1 MPRMYLFNQS
11 SASPPRRGLVPTDQT
26 TKNQRSRILLFHMAP
41 EKLSENQI
49 CAQPSASRGGPES
62 DPPSRL
68 SGRAARAW
76 QRARSSSH
84 HRSDWAELTVSM
96 GSRNTMSDRESSCR
110 NTRRGPGP
118 GFGYGF
124 SLDPE
129 STSQRAIADEG
140 SQAAV
145 CHSRLLNSDPKPKKH
160 LPFALSATSCD
171 VLLSAQHN
179 LHPHRTAKSRKNYA
193 YRKRELSAVPH
204 SSKRTRQSMNVGKE
218 LQTKVAPP
226 CTKHAKPGKSEY
238 PKRILG
244 KSGVNR
250 MCDSVHKKS
259 RL

>member
-1 MPRMYLFNQS
+1 
-11 SASPPRRGLVPTDQT
+11 
-26 TKNQRSRILLFHMAP
+26 
-41 EKLSENQI
+41 
-49 CAQPSASRGGPES
+49 
-62 DPPSRL
+62 
-68 SGRAARAW
+68 
-76 QRARSSSH
+76 
-84 HRSDWAELTVSM
+84 
-96 GSRNTMSDRESSCR
+96 MSDRESSCR

-118 GFGYGF
+118 EFGYGF

-129 STSQRAIADEG
+129 STSQRAIADER

-226 CTKHAKPGKSEY
+226 CKKHAKPGKSEN
-238 PKRILG
+238 PQRILG